1 MDKKTQKKYHKLSYK
16 RVRDLTGTR
25 FDFLFVIDDFESI
38 DMFEITGLKASSMK
52 DGVYPI
58 IICRCEMMGCGGIYI
73 TTHIQ
78 GEDIVWEKFWDG
90 QSCEFTDDEEVLPE
104 YTIGSQYGE
113 GGEHLVIT
121 APMRFKLKE
130 YTELADE
137 LVKESDKSDKNKAQ
151 FKENLER
158 YLSGDVF
165 IP

>member
-16 RVRDLTGTR
+16 QVRNLTGTG
-25 FDFLFVIDDFESI
+25 FDFLFIIDDFESI
-38 DMFEITGLKASSMK
+38 DMFEITGLKASTMK

-58 IICRCEMMGCGGIYI
+58 ILCRCEMIGCGGINI
-73 TTHIQ
+73 KTHIQ
-78 GEDIVWEKFWDG
+78 GEDIIWEKFWDG
-90 QSCEFTDDEEVLPE
+90 QSCEFTDDEELLE
-104 YTIGSQYGE
+104 YSIGSQYGP
-113 GGEHLVIT
+113 GGENLVIT
-121 APMRFKLKE
+121 APMRFNLKE
-130 YTELADE
+130 YSELADK